1 MASSMPRYEHD
12 AALRIGTSQNPPHPG
27 TTTVKNRLACFLL
40 GLIGVTIPLA
50 CSADPMPGTTVD
62 GMQWRFVQLHDTG
75 QDDDY
80 EVAARRDEQVLVWD
94 NGENRQAYAGT
105 VYLLISAPFDQVQ
118 PRVHGVL
125 QRTSPVTA
133 SVVRWQ
139 LQNLPPPWDKVL
151 LSRRPD
157 HRTAIA
163 EQAVMPKLQQ
173 ALQQGAI
180 TRPELDWRMDQA
192 RARVDR
198 LFQGSRVP
206 ALQATYTYWDA
217 RQDHS
222 DGITGQY
229 RSTLFVRVQD
239 VSAIFGH
246 PATVVQLGRSD
257 TRPNPD
263 YSLWKALTLQDL
275 DVFSGNRTQ
284 SSRTGISVV
293 PANVFTALT
302 DALSAIPGKLEI
314 AASPAAWQLPSTPS
328 IPATAIHLVAPDPSA
343 PVLKPRLIRWDTLV
357 SDPSQR
363 PLLYPHD
370 ILGLPDGSVLFSAQ
384 VSDNRG
390 WNEYVWR
397 LREVDGALRADD
409 VWRGKY
415 GPRRMMINGDGSAVW
430 FDGQPDDHGKPCLYR
445 YDVASRKIDRH
456 EIAWPNETH
465 RRDYQ
470 MSDLHWILADD
481 LPANFWHD
489 IRHGVQESNP
499 LGSEYL
505 SVQRP
510 ASAPSSTDDPWPF
523 VTTLSSVR
531 QSLMN
536 EITGGGN
543 PLIWPVRWRPAG
555 SYWTEDPQGLA
566 ELDARTGRTLRT
578 IALPQRFGAPN
589 PANAAGVAQWVPEPL
604 GSPQGQWIATG
615 FVLLLDDDGSMPPPV
630 KFSDAKRARFV
641 GMHVADLKSGRVL
654 SALLGP
660 ANDFKAAARSANAR
674 FLAMG
679 TTDTSGGRTHRVA
692 LWDVAQGRTPVQL
705 DASSLPTDN
714 EIRALAFSWDGTAL
728 WALSTHELLLWQ
740 LPAALR
746 DRATRSAVPEQSRN

>member
-1 MASSMPRYEHD
+1 M
-12 AALRIGTSQNPPHPG
+12 
-27 TTTVKNRLACFLL
+27 KKRLACFLL
-40 GLIGVTIPLA
+40 GLIGVAIPLA
-50 CSADPMPGTTVD
+50 CPADPLPGTTVD

-75 QDDDY
+75 HDDDH

-94 NGENRQAYAGT
+94 KGNNRQAYAGSA
-105 VYLLISAPFDQVQ
+105 YLLISAPFDQVQ
-118 PRVHGVL
+118 PRVQGVL
-125 QRTSPVTA
+125 QRTSPVKA
-133 SVVRWQ
+133 SIDRWQ
-139 LQNLPPPWDKVL
+139 LYNLPAPWEQVL

-157 HRTAIA
+157 LRTAIA
-163 EQAVMPKLQQ
+163 EQAVLPRLQQ
-173 ALQQGAI
+173 ALQQDAI
-180 TRPELDWRMDQA
+180 TRSELDRRMDQA
-192 RARVDR
+192 RARVNR
-198 LFQGSRVP
+198 LFQGSHVP

-246 PATVVQLGRSD
+246 PATVVQFGRSD

-275 DVFSGNRTQ
+275 DIFSGNRTQ
-284 SSRTGISVV
+284 SSRTGVSVV
-293 PANVFTALT
+293 PGDVFAALS
-302 DALSAIPGKLEI
+302 DALSAMPGKLEI
-314 AASPAAWQLPSTPS
+314 AASPTAWQLPSTPS
-328 IPATAIHLVAPDPSA
+328 IPAPAIDLIAPDPSA
-343 PVLKPRLIRWDTLV
+343 PVLKPLFMRWDTLV
-357 SDPSQR
+357 TDPSQR

-370 ILGLPDGSVLFSAQ
+370 ILGLPDGSMLFSAQ
-384 VSDNRG
+384 VSDKRG

-397 LREVDGALRADD
+397 LHEDNGAWRAEA
-409 VWRGKY
+409 VWQGKS

-430 FDGQPDDHGKPCLYR
+430 FDGQPDDRGKPCLYR
-445 YDVASRKIDRH
+445 YDIASRKVDRH
-456 EIAWPNETH
+456 DIVWPSETSW
-465 RRDYQ
+465 RDYQ

-489 IRHGVQESNP
+489 IRHGEKDSNP

-505 SVQRP
+505 TVQRP
-510 ASAPSSTDDPWPF
+510 ASPPPGTDNPWPF

-536 EITGGGN
+536 DVTGSGN

-578 IALPQRFGAPN
+578 IELPQRFGAPN

-630 KFSDAKRARFV
+630 KLSGAKRARFV
-641 GMHVADLKSGRVL
+641 GMHVADLKSGHVL

-660 ANDFKAAARSANAR
+660 ADDFKAAARSANGR

-679 TTDTSGGRTHRVA
+679 TTDNSRGWTHRVA
-692 LWDVAQGRTPVQL
+692 LWDVARGRTPVQL
-705 DASSLPTDN
+705 DASALPRDN
-714 EIRALAFSWDGTAL
+714 EIHALAFSWDGSAL
-728 WALSTHELLLWQ
+728 WALGTRELLLWQ

-746 DRATRSAVPEQSRN
+746 DRATRGAVPDQSRN

>member
-1 MASSMPRYEHD
+1 MAAVCHATSTKPRLESEPPNIR
-12 AALRIGTSQNPPHPG
+12 RIRAK
-27 TTTVKNRLACFLL
+27 TVKNRLACFLL
-40 GLIGVTIPLA
+40 GLIGATIPLA
-50 CSADPMPGTTVD
+50 CSAAPMPAATVD
-62 GMQWRFVQLHDTG
+62 GMQWRFVQLHNTG
-75 QDDDY
+75 HDDDY
-80 EVAARRDEQVLVWD
+80 EVAARRNEQVLVWD
-94 NGENRQAYAGT
+94 NGKNRQAYAGT
-105 VYLLISAPFDQVQ
+105 VYLLVSAPFDQVQ
-118 PRVHGVL
+118 PRVQGVL

-133 SVVRWQ
+133 RVDNWQ

-157 HRTAIA
+157 LRTAIA
-163 EQAVMPKLQQ
+163 EQEVMPKLQQ

-180 TRPELDWRMDQA
+180 TRPELDWRMDHA

-198 LFQGSRVP
+198 LSQGSRVP

-239 VSAIFGH
+239 ASAIFGH
-246 PATVVQLGRSD
+246 PATIVQFGRSD

-293 PANVFTALT
+293 PADVFTALT
-302 DALSAIPGKLEI
+302 DALSAMPGKLEI

-328 IPATAIHLVAPDPSA
+328 IPAPAINLAVPDPSA

-357 SDPSQR
+357 TDPSQR
-363 PLLYPHD
+363 TLLYPHD
-370 ILGLPDGSVLFSAQ
+370 ILGLPDGSMLFSAQ
-384 VSDNRG
+384 VSDSRG

-397 LREVDGALRADD
+397 LHEVDGALRADE
-409 VWRGKY
+409 VWRGKS

-430 FDGQPDDHGKPCLYR
+430 FDGQPDTDGKPCLYR
-445 YDVASRKIDRH
+445 YDVTSRKVDRH
-456 EIAWPNETH
+456 EIVWPNETSW
-465 RRDYQ
+465 RDYQ

-481 LPANFWHD
+481 LPANFRHD
-489 IRHGVQESNP
+489 IRHGEQASNP

-505 SVQRP
+505 TVQRP
-510 ASAPSSTDDPWPF
+510 ASAPSGTDDPWPF

-531 QSLMN
+531 QSLMDDIN
-536 EITGGGN
+536 GGGN
-543 PLIWPVRWRPAG
+543 PLIWPVRWRPSG

-566 ELDARTGRTLRT
+566 ELDARTGRTLRA
-578 IALPQRFGAPN
+578 IALPQRFGSPD
-589 PANAAGVAQWVPEPL
+589 PDNATGIAQWVPEPL

-630 KFSDAKRARFV
+630 KYPGPKRARFV
-641 GMHVADLKSGRVL
+641 GMHVVDLKSGHVL

-660 ANDFKAAARSANAR
+660 ADDFKAAARSANGR

-679 TTDTSGGRTHRVA
+679 TTSTAGSRTHRVA
-692 LWDVAQGRTPVQL
+692 LWEVAQGRTPVQL

-714 EIRALAFSWDGTAL
+714 EIRALAFSWDGSAL
-728 WALSTHELLLWQ
+728 WALGTHELLLWQ

-746 DRATRSAVPEQSRN
+746 DRATRRAVPDQSRN